1 MTELN
6 EGEVEQYL
14 RHLSLQDFG
23 LESQIKLKNSSV
35 LVIGAGGL
43 GCPVLQYLVAAGV
56 GKIGI
61 VDNDV
66 IESSNLQRQILF
78 DHDDIGSPKAKV
90 AAAKLTRLNPFIK
103 IHPIIERLK
112 KENAEFLF
120 GGYDLIVDGTDNF
133 SSRYLINDACILFEK
148 PLIHGSIHL
157 FEGMVSVFNF
167 QGGPT
172 YRCLFPEQPDSSSI
186 PSCAEAGV
194 LGVLPGII
202 GCMQAMEAIKVI
214 TGRGQ
219 PLSGKILSYNSLS
232 NSTRIIN
239 LQALPQSREIKELP
253 NSCEPSCSDSSQKIC
268 LNKKIVEISE
278 DELREMMAKK
288 KDLQIL
294 DVREDWERMQS
305 RIDPSLHQPLGTLV
319 NSIPVSPL
327 DCLIPEKEVVVYC
340 KAGVRSRMA
349 CEALQS
355 IGFNHL
361 FNLSPGMDGWMNMF
375 PELTHRG

>member
-6 EGEVEQYL
+6 EGEVEQYR

-232 NSTRIIN
+232 NGTRIIN

-253 NSCEPSCSDSSQKIC
+253 DSCEPSCSDSSPKIC

-294 DVREDWERMQS
+294 DVREDWERIQS

-319 NSIPVSPL
+319 NSVPVSPL

>member
-6 EGEVEQYL
+6 EGEVDQYR

-253 NSCEPSCSDSSQKIC
+253 DSCEPSCSDSSPKIC

-319 NSIPVSPL
+319 NSVPVSPL

>member
-6 EGEVEQYL
+6 EGEVEQYR

-120 GGYDLIVDGTDNF
+120 DGYDLIVDGTDNF

-219 PLSGKILSYNSLS
+219 PLSGKVLSYNSLS

-253 NSCEPSCSDSSQKIC
+253 DSCEPSRSDSSPKIC

>member
-6 EGEVEQYL
+6 EGEVEQYR

-23 LESQIKLKNSSV
+23 LESQIKLKKSSV

-103 IHPIIERLK
+103 IHPFIERLK

-202 GCMQAMEAIKVI
+202 GSMQAMEAIKVI

-219 PLSGKILSYNSLS
+219 PLSGKVLSYNSLS

-253 NSCEPSCSDSSQKIC
+253 DSCEPSCSDSSPKIC
-268 LNKKIVEISE
+268 QNKKIVEISE

-319 NSIPVSPL
+319 NSVPVSPL

>member
-6 EGEVEQYL
+6 EGEVEQYR

-90 AAAKLTRLNPFIK
+90 AATKLTRLNPFIK

-219 PLSGKILSYNSLS
+219 PLSGKVLSYNSLS

-253 NSCEPSCSDSSQKIC
+253 DSCEPSCSDSSPKIC

-294 DVREDWERMQS
+294 DVREDWERIQS

-319 NSIPVSPL
+319 NSVPVSPL

>member
-6 EGEVEQYL
+6 EGEVEQYR

-253 NSCEPSCSDSSQKIC
+253 DSCEPSCSDSSPKIC
-268 LNKKIVEISE
+268 QNKKIVEISE

-319 NSIPVSPL
+319 NSVPVSPL

>member
-6 EGEVEQYL
+6 EGEVEQYR

-23 LESQIKLKNSSV
+23 LESQIKLKKSSV

-232 NSTRIIN
+232 NGTRIIN

-253 NSCEPSCSDSSQKIC
+253 DSCEPSCSDSSPKIC

-294 DVREDWERMQS
+294 DVREDWERIQS

-319 NSIPVSPL
+319 NSVPVSPL

>member
-6 EGEVEQYL
+6 EGEVEQYR

-120 GGYDLIVDGTDNF
+120 DGYDLIVDGTDNF

-253 NSCEPSCSDSSQKIC
+253 DSCEPSCSDSSPKIC
-268 LNKKIVEISE
+268 QNKKIVEISE

-319 NSIPVSPL
+319 NSVPVSPL

>member
-6 EGEVEQYL
+6 EGEVEQYR

-219 PLSGKILSYNSLS
+219 PLSGKVLSYNSLS

-253 NSCEPSCSDSSQKIC
+253 DSCEPSCSDSSPKIC

-294 DVREDWERMQS
+294 DVREDWERIQS

-319 NSIPVSPL
+319 NSVPVSPL

>member
-6 EGEVEQYL
+6 EGEVEQYR

-232 NSTRIIN
+232 SSTRIIN

-253 NSCEPSCSDSSQKIC
+253 DSCEPSCSDSSQKIC

-319 NSIPVSPL
+319 NSVPVSPL

-361 FNLSPGMDGWMNMF
+361 FNLSPGMDGWMNTF

>member
-6 EGEVEQYL
+6 EGEVEQYS

-103 IHPIIERLK
+103 INPIIERLK

-120 GGYDLIVDGTDNF
+120 CGYDLIVDGTDNF

-253 NSCEPSCSDSSQKIC
+253 DSCEPSCSDSSPKIC
-268 LNKKIVEISE
+268 QNKKIVEISE

>member
-232 NSTRIIN
+232 NGTRIIN

-253 NSCEPSCSDSSQKIC
+253 DSCEPSCSDSSPKIC

>member
-6 EGEVEQYL
+6 EGEVEQYS
-14 RHLSLQDFG
+14 RHLSLKDFG
-23 LESQIKLKNSSV
+23 QESQIKLKESSV

-61 VDNDV
+61 VDSDV
-66 IESSNLQRQILF
+66 VESSNLQRQILF
-78 DHDDIGSPKAKV
+78 NHDDIGTPKAKV

-103 IHPIIERLK
+103 IHPIVERLK
-112 KENAEFLF
+112 KGNAESLF
-120 GGYDLIVDGTDNF
+120 SDYDLIVDGTDNF
-133 SSRYLINDACILFEK
+133 SSRYLINDACIIFGK
-148 PLIHGSIHL
+148 TLIHGSIHL

-167 QGGPT
+167 QDGPT

-219 PLSGKILSYNSLS
+219 PLSGKVLTYDSLT
-232 NSTRIIN
+232 NSTRMIN

-253 NSCEPSCSDSSQKIC
+253 DTCEPCSTPSQKMC
-268 LNKKIVEISE
+268 QNKKIVEVSE
-278 DELREMMAKK
+278 DELREMMAEK

-294 DVREDWERMQS
+294 DVREDWERLQS
-305 RIDPSLHQPLGTLV
+305 RIDPSFHQPLGNLV
-319 NSIPVSPL
+319 NSVPVYPL
-327 DCLIPEKEVVVYC
+327 DCLIPEKDVVVYC

-361 FNLSPGMDGWMNMF
+361 FNLTPGMDGWMHTF

>member
-253 NSCEPSCSDSSQKIC
+253 DSCEPSCSDSSPKIC
-268 LNKKIVEISE
+268 QNKKIVEISE

-319 NSIPVSPL
+319 NSVPVSPL

>member
-6 EGEVEQYL
+6 EGEVEQYS

-232 NSTRIIN
+232 NGTRIIN

-253 NSCEPSCSDSSQKIC
+253 DSCEPSCSDSSPKIC

-319 NSIPVSPL
+319 NSVPVSPL

>member
-6 EGEVEQYL
+6 EGEVEQYR

-23 LESQIKLKNSSV
+23 LESQIKLKKSSV

-232 NSTRIIN
+232 NGTRIIN

-253 NSCEPSCSDSSQKIC
+253 DSCEPSCSDSSQKIC

-294 DVREDWERMQS
+294 DVREDWERIQS

-319 NSIPVSPL
+319 NSVPVSPL

>member
-6 EGEVEQYL
+6 EGEVEQYR

-232 NSTRIIN
+232 NGTRIIN

-253 NSCEPSCSDSSQKIC
+253 DSCEPSCSDSSQKIC

-294 DVREDWERMQS
+294 DVREDWERIQS

-319 NSIPVSPL
+319 NSVPVSPL

-361 FNLSPGMDGWMNMF
+361 FNLSPGMDGWMNTF

>member
-6 EGEVEQYL
+6 EGEVEQYR

-120 GGYDLIVDGTDNF
+120 DGYDLIVDGTDNF

-253 NSCEPSCSDSSQKIC
+253 DSCEPSCSDSSPKIC

-319 NSIPVSPL
+319 NSVPVSPL

>member
-6 EGEVEQYL
+6 EGEVEQYR

-232 NSTRIIN
+232 SSTRIIN

-253 NSCEPSCSDSSQKIC
+253 DSCEPSCSDSSPKIC

-319 NSIPVSPL
+319 NSVPVSPL

>member
-6 EGEVEQYL
+6 EGEVEQYS

-253 NSCEPSCSDSSQKIC
+253 DSCEPSCSDSSPKIC
-268 LNKKIVEISE
+268 QNKKIVEISE

-319 NSIPVSPL
+319 NSVPVSPL
-327 DCLIPEKEVVVYC
+327 DCLIE
-340 KAGVRSRMA
+340 
-349 CEALQS
+349 LS
-355 IGFNHL
+355 IGFI
-361 FNLSPGMDGWMNMF
+361 F
-375 PELTHRG
+375 

>member
-6 EGEVEQYL
+6 EGEVEQYS

-103 IHPIIERLK
+103 INPIIERLK

-120 GGYDLIVDGTDNF
+120 CGYDLIVDGTDNF

-253 NSCEPSCSDSSQKIC
+253 DSCEPSCSDSSPKIC

-305 RIDPSLHQPLGTLV
+305 RINPSLHQPLGTLV
-319 NSIPVSPL
+319 NSVPVSPL

>member
-6 EGEVEQYL
+6 EGEVEQYR

-232 NSTRIIN
+232 NGTRIIN

-253 NSCEPSCSDSSQKIC
+253 DSCEPSCSDSSQKIC

-294 DVREDWERMQS
+294 DVREDWERIQS

-319 NSIPVSPL
+319 NSVPVSPL

>member
-6 EGEVEQYL
+6 EGEVEQYR

-103 IHPIIERLK
+103 INPIIERLK

-120 GGYDLIVDGTDNF
+120 CGYDLIVDGTDNF

-253 NSCEPSCSDSSQKIC
+253 DSCEPSCSDSSPKIC

-319 NSIPVSPL
+319 NSVPVSPL

>member
-6 EGEVEQYL
+6 EGEVEQYS

-103 IHPIIERLK
+103 INPIIERLK

-120 GGYDLIVDGTDNF
+120 CGYDLIVDGTDNF

-253 NSCEPSCSDSSQKIC
+253 DSCEPSCYDSSPKIC
-268 LNKKIVEISE
+268 QNKKIVEISE